1 MKQNQ
6 PGRSSTA
13 PQAAPGSWGWRSP
26 DGAHPV
32 PGLVSTTSFLRSVDL
47 PFTTVASELRS
58 RFKQTERGGVAA
70 VGPTLSMAEIRTERG
85 VAHVGLIIRRRGGPL
100 RRPLRMDLELS
111 PLAGGRP
118 ATRME
123 LVARQRVRSGR
134 RYFRTGHSALD
145 ALVAHLSC
153 PTLRTACGGEAAAAG
168 SEEPCRLA
176 G

>member
-1 MKQNQ
+1 MKHNQ

-13 PQAAPGSWGWRSP
+13 PQAAPGSWGWRP
-26 DGAHPV
+26 DGAHSV

-47 PFTTVASELRS
+47 PFATVASQLRH
-58 RFKQTERGGVAA
+58 RFEGTERGGAAA
-70 VGPTLSMAEIRTERG
+70 VGPTLSMAQIRIERD
-85 VAHVGLIIRRRGGPL
+85 VARFGLVIRRRGGPL

-153 PTLRTACGGEAAAAG
+153 PALRTPCGGDAPAAG
-168 SEEPCRLA
+168 AEEPRRLA